1 MKKIVAVDENDNE
14 IGLRDRN
21 EDGDFI
27 CRVSAL
33 WLTNSKGEVLMARR
47 ALTKKWG
54 AGKWATAAAG
64 TVEEGET
71 YDSNI
76 VKEIYE
82 ELGVTLG
89 LENLTR
95 GSKLFVRGSHD
106 YFLQWYFAT
115 LDKAINEFTVPP
127 EEVAAIRWIAPK
139 ELHREFATHPEHFT
153 KGALQCLPVSL
164 TE

>member
-1 MKKIVAVDENDNE
+1 MSRIVVVDENDIE
-14 IGLRDRN
+14 IGFQDRN
-21 EDGDFI
+21 DDGNFI

-33 WLTNSKGEVLMARR
+33 WLTNSKGEILMAQR

-54 AGKWATAAAG
+54 AGKWATAVAG
-64 TVEEGET
+64 TVDEGET

-95 GSKLFVRGSHD
+95 GSKFFVRGSHD

-115 LDKAINEFTVPP
+115 LDKAIKEFTVPP
-127 EEVAAIRWIAPK
+127 KRSPPYA
-139 ELHREFATHPEHFT
+139 
-153 KGALQCLPVSL
+153 G
-164 TE
+164 